1 MPVRRSPWLALVLAV
16 PVLVACAGDT
26 GAAPEPARSYTLDEA
41 HASFRGI
48 ALGDAERRVVAR
60 FGPDQGEP
68 GGPVGPLGRDH
79 DDAGSPRTFASTP
92 GRPRPDD
99 RTYLYFGGDPIGT
112 IAVAQVPLYG
122 G

>member
-1 MPVRRSPWLALVLAV
+1 M
-16 PVLVACAGDT
+16 
-26 GAAPEPARSYTLDEA
+26 
-41 HASFRGI
+41 
-48 ALGDAERRVVAR
+48 VAR

-79 DDAGSPRTFASTP
+79 DDAGSPGTFASTP
-92 GRPRPDD
+92 GRARPDD
-99 RTYLYFGGDPIGT
+99 RTYLYFGGDPTGT